1 MLPVRHVGFW
11 RFFSAVILVV
21 VLVAALSPAFWLF
34 DNRAHAL
41 FWFQNADKWLH
52 ALTFITLALWFAGLY
67 EKRNY
72 WRIAVGLMLFGF
84 VVELCQLM
92 VSYRT
97 ADWVDIGA
105 NTAGIIV
112 GLSVA
117 AAGLGGW
124 SLRFEDWYTRRN
136 QL

>member
-84 VVELCQLM
+84 VVELCQLT